1 MSVPVPTLAA
11 DGLSIGYRSRRR
23 QTVVAAEL
31 ALQLWPGELVCLLGP
46 NGAGKSTLMRTIAGM
61 QPPLSGRV
69 LLNGVDIQSLK
80 PAAIARQLSVV
91 LTEKVDTGLLP
102 AYGVVALG
110 RYPYTDWQG
119 RLTEHDQQIVAE
131 ALAAVGATG
140 LADRP
145 VTELSDGE
153 RQKIM
158 IARALAQEPQLM
170 LLDEPTAYLD
180 LPRRVE
186 VMQILRRLAQAER
199 CTILLSTHDLDLA
212 LRSAD
217 QIWLLHEGK
226 LQTGM
231 PEELVLQGH
240 FAATFASEGI
250 TFDVLSGSFAVEA
263 PAGVALFVAGSGPE
277 AVWSKRALARAG
289 YRLVAEPAN
298 AAAQVQA
305 GAGGWQLR
313 VGGRE
318 HTAGSLAE
326 LLQVVRA
333 HFPLPGPVSTRS

>member
-1 MSVPVPTLAA
+1 MTAPAPTMAA
-11 DGLSIGYRSRRR
+11 EGLSIGYSSRRR
-23 QTVVAAEL
+23 QTVVAADL
-31 ALQLWPGELVCLLGP
+31 TLQLWPGELVCLLGP

-61 QPPLSGRV
+61 QPPLAGRV
-69 LLNGVDIQSLK
+69 LLNGVDIQTQK
-80 PAAIARQLSVV
+80 PATIARQLSVV

-119 RLTEHDQQIVAE
+119 RLTEHDQQVVAE
-131 ALAAVGATG
+131 ALAAVGAAP
-140 LADRP
+140 LANRP

-186 VMQILRRLAQAER
+186 IMQILRRLAQTKR

-217 QIWLLHEGK
+217 QIWLLHEGE

-240 FAATFASEGI
+240 FAAAFAAEGI
-250 TFDVLSGSFAVEA
+250 SFDMLTGSFAVGE
-263 PAGVALFVAGSGPE
+263 PAGVPLFVAGAGPK

-289 YRLVAEPAN
+289 YRLVDDR
-298 AAAQVQA
+298 AAAAACIEVRENDWWLQ
-305 GAGGWQLR
+305 GAGGQQT
-313 VGGRE
+313 VS
-318 HTAGSLAE
+318 SLAE
-326 LLQVVRA
+326 LLRTVRA
-333 HFPLPGPVSTRS
+333 RFPEPGPGR